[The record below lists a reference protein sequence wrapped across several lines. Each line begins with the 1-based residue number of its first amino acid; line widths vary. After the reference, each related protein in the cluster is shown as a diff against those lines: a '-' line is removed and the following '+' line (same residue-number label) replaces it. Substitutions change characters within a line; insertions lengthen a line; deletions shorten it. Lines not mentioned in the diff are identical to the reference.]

1 MALTRP
7 LLSQLNTNIIA
18 FSDSMMVIN
27 YANVGNRDLG
37 IVFDRSVSSKPN
49 VALFWQE
56 STSSFT
62 FAETTSSGLNNAN
75 IAVGLTSNV
84 VLGNIILAGNGT
96 VGSTAGIFYANG
108 SMWGGGGGGT
118 PGGDPG
124 YVQFN
129 NLGAFAGNSNFTYN
143 ISTSQLFVRNNNV
156 ITNYTGNTAPAGA
169 KQGDE
174 WYYRPTD
181 TLYKYINDGTSNVWV
196 SISSA
201 LYTANTQATANTLAL
216 RDSGGNLRAT
226 NFIGVASSAKY
237 ADLAE
242 NYVSDSLYVPGT
254 VVVFGGEK
262 EITITDQS
270 HDTRVAGV
278 ISTDPAYL
286 MNSECD
292 GLPVAFTGRVPCFVK
307 GPVNKGDLLVTSE
320 QQGVAQSLNND
331 MYKPGCVFGKS
342 LGQITDSSVTVIE
355 VVVGRY

>member
-1 MALTRP
+1 MAFPSSPTNGQIATVNQILYQYSSTYSTWTRIVGGISTLTA
-7 LLSQLNTNIIA
+7 NNIT
-18 FSDSMMVIN
+18 VL
-27 YANVGNRDLG
+27 ANV
-37 IVFDRSVSSKPN
+37 
-49 VALFWQE
+49 
-56 STSSFT
+56 STSNISAAGYYFANGAPFT
-62 FAETTSSGLNNAN
+62 SGLP
-75 IAVGLTSNV
+75 
-84 VLGNIILAGNGT
+84 
-96 VGSTAGIFYANG
+96 
-108 SMWGGGGGGT
+108 
-118 PGGDPG
+118 PGGSNTQ
-124 YVQFN
+124 VQFN
-129 NLGAFAGNSNFTYN
+129 DSDIFNGNVNFTYN
-143 ISTSQLFVRNNNV
+143 KATSQLLLRNNNV
-156 ITNYTGNTAPAGA
+156 ITNYTGNTAPSNP

-174 WYYRPTD
+174 WYYKPTD
-181 TLYKYINDGTSNVWV
+181 TLYKYLNDGTSNVWV

-320 QQGVAQSLNND
+320 EQGIAQSLNND

-342 LGQITDSSVTVIE
+342 LEQITDSSVTVIE